1 MARTALSE
9 VEGALARAPKKR
21 RRQAREQK
29 MKQIILLIALCAAML
44 AQAAPA
50 AAQADA
56 KEVYPGPIDVNKMDP
71 ALRAVGPYSFYV
83 PPYNL
88 YYFHHIDQMNIRQ
101 DWIHRSGPAFAL
113 REPITPFSASYTYAN
128 QQYTLDQY
136 FDRNYVVG
144 FIVLHDNQILLEKYF
159 HGANRESRFLSNSV
173 SKSFTSVLIG
183 AAIADRKIKSVDD
196 PVVKYLPWLK
206 DSSGYRDTTI
216 KNLLEMSS
224 GVQFDEQYTN
234 THADI
239 LRYVSALLHGDPSF
253 HDLALSIKTKIKPG
267 TKFEYQTINTQ
278 VLGMTLEAATGK
290 TLNQYA
296 EEKLWSKIGPDGDA
310 FYFRS
315 KNQPQTCA
323 GSALNVRLR
332 DYARFGLM
340 AMYGGT
346 LGVMQVVPESWIKE
360 STEPQ
365 GKVLQPQPTE
375 PNDHQNFG
383 YGYQWWL
390 LDNDDGAFAAMGI
403 YGQTIYANPKRH
415 VVIVQTAAWP
425 LPDPDERW
433 DETIKVMQTV
443 ARGIQP

>member
-1 MARTALSE
+1 
-9 VEGALARAPKKR
+9 
-21 RRQAREQK
+21 
-29 MKQIILLIALCAAML
+29 MKQIIFLTALFAAML
-44 AQAAPA
+44 AHEAPA
-50 AAQADA
+50 IAQADT
-56 KEVYPGPIDVNKMDP
+56 KEPYPGLIDVNKMDP

-88 YYFHHIDQMNIRQ
+88 YYFHHIDQLNVQQ
-101 DWIHRSGPAFAL
+101 DWIHRSGPVFAL
-113 REPITPFSASYTYAN
+113 REPSAPFSASYSYAG
-128 QQYTLDQY
+128 QQHTLDEY
-136 FDRNYVVG
+136 FARNYVVG
-144 FIVLHDNQILLEKYF
+144 FVVLHDTQILLEKYF
-159 HGANRESRFLSNSV
+159 HGADRESRFLSNSV

-183 AAIADRKIKSVDD
+183 AAIADGKIKSVDD

-278 VLGMTLEAATGK
+278 VLGMTIEAATGK

-296 EEKLWSKIGPDGDA
+296 EQKLWSKIGPEADA

-346 LGVMQVVPESWIKE
+346 LGVMQVVPDSWIKE

-365 GKVLQPQPTE
+365 GKVLQPQPIG
-375 PNDHQNFG
+375 P
-383 YGYQWWL
+383 
-390 LDNDDGAFAAMGI
+390 
-403 YGQTIYANPKRH
+403 
-415 VVIVQTAAWP
+415 
-425 LPDPDERW
+425 
-433 DETIKVMQTV
+433 
-443 ARGIQP
+443 